1 MSSPAANP
9 KIKTAARQRNLY
21 ALGALLLIVI
31 GSFLLAGYLQ
41 LLPAGW
47 MSYWPVLLILLGLF
61 IVLTGR
67 ITFGLPL
74 PAFAIPRGAYPA
86 AHLWLDASV
95 ADVRLDDF
103 AGSTQLAVGQFPDY
117 AGPQVKIKNGQAHLI
132 LDHRASMPFL
142 VGGWSLS
149 LVKALPWSLTLRSQS
164 GHFHLNLR
172 NLNVTHLRLDSLAGD
187 VELTL
192 PTNGQADMQLSLTF
206 GDLILRV
213 PEEMGVK
220 IKLNAGPLVNTH
232 LDNQRFIQTAPG
244 EWVTPNFSQSPH
256 QAILS
261 ITLSQ
266 GNLWVT

>member
-21 ALGALLLIVI
+21 ALAALSLIVI

-47 MSYWPVLLILLGLF
+47 IAYWPILLILLGLF

-67 ITFGLPL
+67 MTFGLPL
-74 PAFAIPRGAYPA
+74 PAFAIPRGVYPA
-86 AHLWLDASV
+86 AHLSLDGGG

-117 AGPQVKIKNGQAHLI
+117 AGPQLRVRHGQAQLI
-132 LDHRASMPFL
+132 LDHRAAMPFL
-142 VGGWSLS
+142 VGGWTLS
-149 LVKALPWSLTLRSQS
+149 LVKGLPWSLTLRSQS
-164 GHFHLNLR
+164 GDFHLNLR
-172 NLNVTHLRLDSLAGD
+172 NLNVAHLRLDSLAGD
-187 VELTL
+187 VDLTL
-192 PTNGQADMQLSLTF
+192 PTNGQGDMQLSLTF

-220 IKLNAGPLVNTH
+220 IKLNAGPLVNTR

-256 QAILS
+256 QDILS
-261 ITLSQ
+261 ISLSQ

>member
-9 KIKTAARQRNLY
+9 KIKTTARQRNLY
-21 ALGALLLIVI
+21 VLGAVI
-31 GSFLLAGYLQ
+31 LMGIGGFLLAGYLQ

-47 MSYWPVLLILLGLF
+47 MSFWPILLILLGLF

-67 ITFGLPL
+67 MMFGLPL
-74 PAFAIPRGAYPA
+74 PAFAIERGAYQA
-86 AHLWLDASV
+86 AHLWLDSGV
-95 ADVRLDDF
+95 ADVRLEAF

-117 AGPQVKIKNGQAHLI
+117 AGPQLKIKNGQAQLI
-132 LDHRASMPFL
+132 LDHRAAMPFL
-142 VGGWSLS
+142 VGGWTVSLA
-149 LVKALPWSLTLRSQS
+149 KMLPWSLTLRSQS
-164 GHFHLNLR
+164 GHCHLNVR
-172 NLNVTHLRLDSLAGD
+172 DLNVAHLRLDSMVGD
-187 VELTL
+187 VDLTL
-192 PTNGQADMQLSLTF
+192 PTNGQGEMQLSLTL

-220 IKLNAGPLVNTH
+220 IKLNAGPLVNAR

-256 QAILS
+256 QS
-261 ITLSQ
+261 IVSLTLSQ